1 LPVLSRFVVAALSLL
16 VIASTALT
24 ATPAR
29 AAGPKVVIIVGP
41 VGTLTD
47 SYRERGD
54 AIAEAATDAGATVV
68 KVYSPN
74 ATWAKVRA
82 AVNGANV
89 IVYVGHG
96 NGYPNP
102 YSATENIDRVNGWG
116 LNMVAGEDDDDPTGD
131 GDTINKA
138 MVYCGEKALL
148 GTLAA
153 GDGATQ
159 REYCAGGPI
168 TPAANFVMVYSNA
181 CYTPGAG
188 EARPAPAESVAVS
201 RVANYSSPIVRLGGT
216 YFATDLG
223 SATLVDLILRNPTT
237 PFGRIFEMG
246 NGFSADSLRRF
257 AHPDGGAA
265 ETWIQRTK
273 PGLGDDYWYAFGGNP
288 AETPSGS
295 TVSYTPPKPLGISFN
310 DIGSSSFGAD
320 IIWMAEAGITS
331 GCGPGRFCPKGTVT
345 REQMASFLVRALG
358 LPTTG
363 TDYFAD
369 DEQSPHEADIN
380 RLAASG
386 ITGGCADG
394 EFCPKRA
401 VTREQ
406 MASFLSRA
414 LGFPVSPTDF
424 FTDDDDSAH
433 EGDINRLAE
442 SRVTGGCAASRYC
455 PSVNVNREQM
465 AAFLHRA
472 LKDA

>member
-1 LPVLSRFVVAALSLL
+1 LRVLSRFVIAVLSLL
-16 VIASTALT
+16 VVASTALS

-29 AAGPKVVIIVGP
+29 AAGPKVVVIVGP
-41 VGTLTD
+41 VGPLTD
-47 SYRERGD
+47 DYRERGD
-54 AIAEAATDAGATVV
+54 DIAAAAAAAGATVV

-131 GDTINKA
+131 GDTINEA

-148 GTLAA
+148 GTL
-153 GDGATQ
+153 GSSDGAAQ
-159 REYCAGGPI
+159 RQYCAGGPI

-188 EARPAPAESVAVS
+188 EERPAPAESVAVS

-246 NGFSADSLRRF
+246 NGFSGDALRRF

-273 PGLGDDYWYAFGGNP
+273 PSLGDDYWYAFGGNP

-295 TVSYTPPKPLGISFN
+295 TVTYSPPKPMGISFS
-310 DIGSSSFGAD
+310 DIGSSPFAGD
-320 IIWMAEAGITS
+320 IIWMAEAGITT
-331 GCGPGRFCPKGTVT
+331 GCGGGKFCPKGTVT
-345 REQMASFLVRALG
+345 REQMASFLGRALG
-358 LPTTG
+358 LPTSS
-363 TDYFAD
+363 TDFFTD
-369 DEQSPHEADIN
+369 DDDSPHEGDIN
-380 RLAASG
+380 RLAASR

-394 EFCPKRA
+394 QFCPRRA

-406 MASFLSRA
+406 MASFISRA
-414 LGFPVSPTDF
+414 LGLPVSPTDF
-424 FTDDDDSAH
+424 FTDDDDSPH
-433 EGDINRLAE
+433 EGDINRLAA
-442 SRVTGGCAASRYC
+442 SGVTGGCASGRYC
-455 PSVNVNREQM
+455 PSANVTREQM

-472 LKDA
+472 LMDG

>member
-1 LPVLSRFVVAALSLL
+1 MPVLSRFVLIAFSLL
-16 VIASTALT
+16 VVASTAF
-24 ATPAR
+24 APAPAR
-29 AAGPKVVIIVGP
+29 AAGPKVVVIVGP
-41 VGTLTD
+41 VGTQTAN
-47 SYRERGD
+47 YRERGD
-54 AIAEAATDAGATVV
+54 DIANAATAAGATVV

-74 ATWAKVRA
+74 ATWAAVRA

-116 LNMVAGEDDDDPTGD
+116 LNMVAGKDGDDPTGD
-131 GDTINKA
+131 GDTINAA

-148 GTLAA
+148 GTL
-153 GDGATQ
+153 GPSDGATQ
-159 REYCAGGPI
+159 RQYCAGGPI

-201 RVANYSSPIVRLGGT
+201 RVSNYSSPIVRMGGT

-246 NGFSADSLRRF
+246 TGFSVDALRRF
-257 AHPDGGAA
+257 AHPDGAAA

-288 AETPSGS
+288 SKTPSGS
-295 TVSYTPPKPLGISFN
+295 TASYSPPKPMGISFS
-310 DIGSSSFGAD
+310 DIGSSSFSAD

-331 GCGPGRFCPKGTVT
+331 GCGGGKFCPKGTVT
-345 REQMASFLVRALG
+345 REQMASFLARALS
-358 LPTTG
+358 LPASSMDFFT
-363 TDYFAD
+363 D
-369 DEQSPHEADIN
+369 DEASGHEADIN

-394 EFCPKRA
+394 EFCPTRA

-414 LGFPVSPTDF
+414 LGLPVSPTDF
-424 FTDDDDSAH
+424 FTDDEASPH
-433 EGDINRLAE
+433 EGDINRLAA
-442 SRVTGGCAASRYC
+442 SGVTGGCAADRYC
-455 PSVNVNREQM
+455 PSVNVSREQM

-472 LKDA
+472 LRDD